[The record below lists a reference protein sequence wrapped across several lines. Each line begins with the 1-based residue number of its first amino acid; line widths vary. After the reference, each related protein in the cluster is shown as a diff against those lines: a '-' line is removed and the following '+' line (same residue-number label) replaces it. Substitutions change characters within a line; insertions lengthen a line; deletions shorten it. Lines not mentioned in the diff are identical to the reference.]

1 VIGVSVV
8 LFASP
13 IPALTATMAGLIA
26 QSGPPAFVAI
36 HVNSAS
42 DAICDSV
49 RAMLDQLA
57 PGFPVEITS
66 SPENQGFC
74 RAHNNALR
82 AGFERGASAVVVLN
96 PDLVLDDHAL
106 EMLAAA
112 DTEDRLLGPVLE
124 LADPETLQ
132 PTGRVDTTGI
142 RWTRSGRHLDADQG
156 RPVDDVVMSEPRVVA
171 GVSGACLY
179 VPRAV
184 HDTLVAATGE
194 FFDDDFFAYRED
206 AELGLRA
213 GLLGIDSVVIPA
225 ARGRHIRRLRG
236 TTRGGNPAIDRL
248 GVRNRFLLAFK
259 YGGHRPGSRP
269 LVLARDIIVGLAA
282 LTVERSSRS
291 GLVEAWRLRDAMR
304 AKGALISAAAA
315 RNR

>member
-8 LFASP
+8 LYASP
-13 IPALTATMAGLIA
+13 IPALTATMIGIIE
-26 QSGPPAFVAI
+26 QSRPPAFVAI

-42 DAICDSV
+42 DSICDSV
-49 RAMLDQLA
+49 QAMLDQLT
-57 PGFPVEITS
+57 PSFPVEITS

-82 AGFERGASAVVVLN
+82 AGFARDVSAMVVLN
-96 PDLVLDDHAL
+96 PDLVLDGQAL
-106 EMLAAA
+106 EALAAA

-124 LADPETLQ
+124 LADPATMRA
-132 PTGRVDTTGI
+132 TGRIDTTGI

-156 RPVDDVVMSEPRVVA
+156 QLVADVTIPGPRVVA

-179 VPRAV
+179 VPRLV
-184 HDTLVAATGE
+184 HDAVIAATGE

-213 GLLGIDSVVIPA
+213 GMLGFDSVVVPA

-236 TTRGGNPAIDRL
+236 TTRGGNRDIDRL
-248 GVRNRFLLAFK
+248 GVRNRFLIAFK
-259 YGGHRPGSRP
+259 YGAHRPGSLP
-269 LVLARDIIVGLAA
+269 LILARDLIVGLAA

-291 GLVEAWRLRDAMR
+291 GLVEAWRLRDVMR